1 MTNHDGTTHA
11 EGCYRWGPR
20 HYDCALREI
29 ERLER
34 ELAEA
39 TGKPTAPPA
48 ERASAEAEPTQ
59 SQIRHFL
66 QRAEIELSHARTFVT
81 SREKMHSIGIEQ
93 YDMVLNSA
101 RAINAALRARDAA
114 DQSADQPEGEG

>member
-20 HYDCALREI
+20 HYDCALRVI

-39 TGKPTAPPA
+39 RSTRSVTLPEDP
-48 ERASAEAEPTQ
+48 R
-59 SQIRHFL
+59 
-66 QRAEIELSHARTFVT
+66 ELLVT
-81 SREKMHSIGIEQ
+81 T
-93 YDMVLNSA
+93 
-101 RAINAALRARDAA
+101 ARDAGFSDA
-114 DQSADQPEGEG
+114 QWKSMFYERGPYDITFPSSTMKKFVRLLLERLQSPADQPEGER